1 MTELTVGSWF
11 LVGLVRHTVVSFCST
26 QRGNVALLVREN
38 GGCPYVT
45 ATDLAC
51 RKGGKF
57 ERAWGHYFMG
67 LESAVR
73 DYVER
78 RALIEG

>member
-1 MTELTVGSWF
+1 MTDLKVGCWF
-11 LVGLVRHTVVSFCST
+11 LVGLVRYTVVSFCST
-26 QRGNVALLVREN
+26 RRGNVALLVREN
-38 GGCPYVT
+38 GSCPYVT

-51 RKGGKF
+51 RKDGKF
-57 ERAWGHYFMG
+57 EWAWGHYFMG